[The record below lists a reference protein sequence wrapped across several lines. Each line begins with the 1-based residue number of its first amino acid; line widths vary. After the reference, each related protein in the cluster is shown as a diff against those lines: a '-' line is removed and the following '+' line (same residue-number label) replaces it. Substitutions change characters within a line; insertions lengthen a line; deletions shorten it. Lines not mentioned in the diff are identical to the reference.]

1 MKKLG
6 TWLCLL
12 LLVLPLLPL
21 QTFAA
26 EAALAEIPVRIQAE
40 GGQSNREERYTVELK
55 PVTPGAPMP
64 ADSIVETWQMQL
76 KAGETGYIRIPC
88 EKLGVFDYTIR
99 QIPGLDADCTYDPAV
114 FRLRLLVTQ
123 GEDGEKTVNALLYGL
138 GEEKRASVLFQNRWA
153 LPAFVTF
160 SAWKT
165 MDGETPEDG
174 AFSFRLLS
182 EDGTLL
188 HEVKNDGRRVRFPEL
203 RFDKAGTFRFFLKEV
218 AANNRKILYDRSVYT
233 ITVTVTKDG
242 DYRASVAYE
251 RNGKPWS
258 GMPSFTNYTDTG
270 SPKTGDTIG
279 LWVALL
285 GLSALALAVLLTFRR
300 KKQ

>member
-12 LLVLPLLPL
+12 LLVLALLPL
-21 QTFAA
+21 QVFAE
-26 EAALAEIPVRIQAE
+26 EATVEIPVQIQSE
-40 GGQSNREERYTVELK
+40 GGQVNREEYIVELK
-55 PVTPGAPMP
+55 PDTPGAPMP
-64 ADSIVETWQMQL
+64 ADNTGSTWQMQL
-76 KAGETGYIRIPC
+76 KPGEPGYIRIPC
-88 EKLGVFDYTIR
+88 VKLGAFDYTIR
-99 QIPGLDADCTYDPAV
+99 QVPGEMEACTYDQSV

-123 GEDGEKTVNALLYGL
+123 GEDGKKTVNALLYGQS
-138 GEEKRASVLFQNRWA
+138 EEKQASILFQNRWA
-153 LPAFVTF
+153 QPAFVTF

-174 AFSFRLLS
+174 AFVFRLLS
-182 EDGTLL
+182 EDGELL
-188 HEVKNDGRRVRFPEL
+188 HEVKNDGRRVRFPKIL
-203 RFDKAGTFRFFLKEV
+203 FDKSGTFRFFLKEV
-218 AANNRKILYDRSVYT
+218 AGNNRKILYDRSVYT

-242 DYRASVAYE
+242 DYQASVGYE
-251 RNGKPWS
+251 RNGKPWT
-258 GMPSFTNYTDTG
+258 GIPSFANYTDTG

-279 LWVALL
+279 LWVVLL